1 MLSEEGVV
9 KELKGERARV
19 TTQRGAACADCGT
32 RHACKALGGSDEAEI
47 TALNRAEAKVG
58 DVVELVLPEKA
69 LLWASVMVY
78 LLPVVGLLIGAIL
91 GNAYHRELGLGAD
104 GAAALGAL
112 CGLAVGLSGTWLASR
127 RAARTGSTMP
137 VIERVVARG
146 SGVPGRE
153 SSPDRP
159 DHTPR

>member
-1 MLSEEGVV
+1 MLTEEGVV

-47 TALNRAEAKVG
+47 TALNRAEARVG

-78 LLPVVGLLIGAIL
+78 LLPIVCLLIGAVL
-91 GNAYHRELGLGAD
+91 GNAYHREMGLSAD
-104 GAAALGAL
+104 GASAIGAL

-137 VIERVVARG
+137 VIERVVEQG
-146 SGVPGRE
+146 S
-153 SSPDRP
+153 SLDRP
-159 DHTPR
+159 DRTPRQP